1 MVQEL
6 RIIPCLPCT
15 WNRIH
20 IDPLFI
26 FGCMVMLPDYPSR
39 VAAKHR
45 TRVDR
50 ASLLFQ
56 ILLISF
62 GAWWLFSSFG
72 SESSPLYRYVPV
84 LILFSSSLLLQDL
97 VEFGPTERMRISTA
111 CCVAWP
117 FLLAIAA
124 VNRNEGNLGA
134 TLTLVLVSAILYST
148 SRSMLGSDVKTKRWR
163 GLITTIGFTLAI
175 PIVLVSNLTSLL
187 IMTIAASFTT
197 VPILFTKDGLEEE
210 RQDFSEKLKDAERHI
225 LGLQSGNTLMQQ
237 PNSLLKM
244 AREQGWKN
252 PERGSELISE
262 AKREA
267 TRIASFVSDVEEI
280 REQSEIYVNK
290 AEKVTGFP
298 GRPRKIFE
306 DALTELENGSLRAS
320 ESRFREAKSEAEMI
334 ESNWQNA
341 MEAIDEAEKA
351 ISDAHG
357 HLVQGLRSTLN
368 EAKKAM
374 EDEDPRYALAIVS
387 EIPTQM
393 DDVEDLMLQARN
405 SLEEAKSEVS
415 SYDSVSIGDLNK
427 RLDDANAA
435 LDSGN
440 ASLAIG
446 LSEGVTR
453 LIRKESEA
461 KTTVQR
467 SLRQV
472 KSIEDRIPSG
482 GSGSEWSR
490 RLVEAKSSADAGK
503 WIEAAESL
511 SALAGELDDFHS
523 SVEEAR
529 EMLEFLV
536 GDWRKLRKRLESSGY
551 GSDNKDRISTEEY
564 LAAAERALSDG
575 EIDDCLE
582 SLGEADS
589 SMEALRRLV

>member
-6 RIIPCLPCT
+6 GIIPYLPCT

-20 IDPLFI
+20 IDPPFM
-26 FGCMVMLPDYPSR
+26 FGHMVMLPDYPSR
-39 VAAKHR
+39 VVAKQR
-45 TRVDR
+45 TRVER
-50 ASLLFQ
+50 VSLLFQ
-56 ILLISF
+56 LILISL

-84 LILFSSSLLLQDL
+84 LILFSSALLLQDL

-111 CCVAWP
+111 CCIAWP
-117 FLLAIAA
+117 LLLAIAS
-124 VNRNEGNLGA
+124 VNRDEGNMAAVLA
-134 TLTLVLVSAILYST
+134 LVLVSVILYYT
-148 SRSMLGSDVKTKRWR
+148 SRSMLGYDVKTRRWR
-163 GLITTIGFTLAI
+163 GMMTTIGFTLAI
-175 PIVLVSNLTSLL
+175 PVVLGSNLASLL
-187 IMTIAASFTT
+187 IMSIAASFTT
-197 VPILFTKDGLEEE
+197 IPILFTKDGLEEE
-210 RQDFSEKLKDAERHI
+210 RRDFSEQLKDAERHI

-252 PERGSELISE
+252 PERGTELISE

-280 REQSEIYVNK
+280 REQSEISVNK

-298 GRPRKIFE
+298 GRPRKIFQ

-320 ESRFREAKSEAEMI
+320 ESRFREAKSEAEAI

-341 MEAIDEAEKA
+341 LEAIDKAENA
-351 ISDAHG
+351 ISDAEG

-374 EDEDPRYALAIVS
+374 EDEDPQYALAIVS
-387 EIPTQM
+387 EIPSQM
-393 DDVEDLMLQARN
+393 DDVEDLMLQARK
-405 SLEEAKSEVS
+405 SLEEAKSEFS
-415 SYDSVSIGDLNK
+415 NCDSAFVVDLNK
-427 RLDDANAA
+427 RLEDANEA

-440 ASLAIG
+440 ASLSIG

-453 LIRKESEA
+453 SIRKESEA

-472 KSIEDRIPSG
+472 KSIEDRIPAG
-482 GSGSEWSR
+482 ELGFDWTR
-490 RLVEAKSSADAGK
+490 RMAETKSSADAGK

-511 SALAGELDDFHS
+511 RAIVGELDDFHS
-523 SVEEAR
+523 RVEEAR
-529 EMLEFLV
+529 EMLEFLD

-551 GSDNKDRISTEEY
+551 GAENKDRISTERH
-564 LAAAERALSDG
+564 LVDAERALSEG

-582 SLGEADS
+582 SLGDADS

>member
-1 MVQEL
+1 
-6 RIIPCLPCT
+6 
-15 WNRIH
+15 
-20 IDPLFI
+20 
-26 FGCMVMLPDYPSR
+26 MVMLPDYPSR
-39 VAAKHR
+39 VVAKHR
-45 TRVDR
+45 TRVER
-50 ASLLFQ
+50 VSLLFQ
-56 ILLISF
+56 ILLILF

-72 SESSPLYRYVPV
+72 SGSSPLYRYVPV
-84 LILFSSSLLLQDL
+84 LILFSSALLLQDL

-111 CCVAWP
+111 CCVSWP
-117 FLLAIAA
+117 LLLAIAA
-124 VNRNEGNLGA
+124 VNRDEGNVIAVLA
-134 TLTLVLVSAILYST
+134 LVLVSAILYST
-148 SRSMLGSDVKTKRWR
+148 SRSMLGSDVKTRRWR

-175 PIVLVSNLTSLL
+175 PIVLESNLTSLL
-187 IMTIAASFTT
+187 IMTFAASFTT

-210 RQDFSEKLKDAERHI
+210 RQDFSERLKDAERHI

-252 PERGSELISE
+252 PERGTELISE

-280 REQSEIYVNK
+280 REQSEISVNK

-320 ESRFREAKSEAEMI
+320 ESRFREAKSKAEMI

-341 MEAIDEAEKA
+341 IEAIDEAEKA
-351 ISDAHG
+351 ISDSQG
-357 HLVQGLRSTLN
+357 HLVQGLRSTVN

-374 EDEDPRYALAIVS
+374 EDEDPQYALAIVS
-387 EIPTQM
+387 EIPSQM
-393 DDVEDLMLQARN
+393 DDVEDLMSRARD

-415 SYDSVSIGDLNK
+415 SYDSVSIDDLNK
-427 RLDDANAA
+427 RLEDANEA

-453 LIRKESEA
+453 SIRKESEA
-461 KTTVQR
+461 KATVQR

-482 GSGSEWSR
+482 DSGSEWSR

-503 WIEAAESL
+503 WIESAESL

-529 EMLEFLV
+529 EMLEFLS
-536 GDWRKLRKRLESSGY
+536 GDWRKLRKRLESSGH
-551 GSDNKDRISTEEY
+551 GADNKDRISTEGY
-564 LAAAERALSDG
+564 LAAAERALSEG

-582 SLGEADS
+582 SLGDADS

>member
-1 MVQEL
+1 MVQEI
-6 RIIPCLPCT
+6 RIILSLPCT

-26 FGCMVMLPDYPSR
+26 LRYMVMLPDYPRR
-39 VAAKHR
+39 VVAKHR
-45 TRVDR
+45 ARVDR

-84 LILFSSSLLLQDL
+84 LLLFSSALLLQDL

-117 FLLAIAA
+117 LLLAIAA
-124 VNRNEGNLGA
+124 VNRDEGNITA
-134 TLTLVLVSAILYST
+134 VLTLVLVSAILYYT
-148 SRSMLGSDVKTKRWR
+148 SRTILGYDVKTRRWR
-163 GLITTIGFTLAI
+163 GMITTIGFTLAI
-175 PIVLVSNLTSLL
+175 PIVLESNLASLL
-187 IMTIAASFTT
+187 IMAIAASFTT
-197 VPILFTKDGLEEE
+197 IPILLTKDGLEQE
-210 RQDFSEKLKDAERHI
+210 RQVFSEQLKDAERHI

-252 PERGSELISE
+252 PERGTELISE

-280 REQSEIYVNK
+280 RERSEISVNK
-290 AEKVTGFP
+290 AEKITGFP

-306 DALTELENGSLRAS
+306 NALNELENGSLRTS
-320 ESRFREAKSEAEMI
+320 ESRFREAQSEAEMI

-341 MEAIDEAEKA
+341 IEAIDEAEKA
-351 ISDAHG
+351 ISDAQG

-374 EDEDPRYALAIVS
+374 EDEDPQYALAIVS
-387 EIPTQM
+387 EIPSQM
-393 DDVEDLMLQARN
+393 DDVEDLMLQARK

-415 SYDSVSIGDLNK
+415 SYDSASIGDLNK
-427 RLDDANAA
+427 RLEDAIVA
-435 LDSGN
+435 LESGN

-453 LIRKESEA
+453 SIRKESEA

-472 KSIEDRIPSG
+472 KSIEDRIPAG
-482 GSGSEWSR
+482 DSGSEWSR
-490 RLVEAKSSADAGK
+490 RLDEAKSSADAGK
-503 WIEAAESL
+503 WIESAESL
-511 SALAGELDDFHS
+511 SALAGELDDFYS
-523 SVEEAR
+523 RIEEAR
-529 EMLEFLV
+529 EMLEFLDE
-536 GDWRKLRKRLESSGY
+536 DWRKLRKRLESSGY
-551 GSDNKDRISTEEY
+551 GADNKDRISTEGH
-564 LAAAERALSDG
+564 LAAAERALSEG
-575 EIDDCLE
+575 QIDDCLE
-582 SLGEADS
+582 SLGDADS